1 MREWLLE
8 KIELLR
14 QQMMEI
20 AAEFGMDHP
29 DVLRYSQEIDKL
41 HNIFMELELA
51 SKKKLQRRGQNSFF
65 ILEARAAFA

>member
-1 MREWLLE
+1 MRESLLE
-8 KIELLR
+8 KIEHLR

-41 HNIFMELELA
+41 HNMLMELENA
-51 SKKKLQRRGQNSFF
+51 ARKKPHRRATNSLF
-65 ILEARAAFA
+65 ILEVQAAFA